1 MEINI
6 THTNGAV
13 QSYEFG
19 PGGVFDPDNPEEMM
33 YISAEPDYFGKDWLT
48 SLFPYPFTDVNM
60 WENGAIMSL
69 YDNGFMQGTSET
81 IFSLDSAMTRGM
93 FVTVL
98 GRMAEIAIDDY
109 KTNTFKDVNETD
121 YFSPYIAWAYKAG
134 IVKGNATQNFY
145 PNDPITKE
153 QAVLMLARFAEK
165 QGKEFSAGSAY
176 SGDFEDVIKYLS
188 DFHDTSEEFQQ
199 KYQSL
204 FHIVQPSMTRFG
216 YSDALTRREAADI
229 LASTYRVLYE
239 E

>member
-1 MEINI
+1 
-6 THTNGAV
+6 
-13 QSYEFG
+13 
-19 PGGVFDPDNPEEMM
+19 
-33 YISAEPDYFGKDWLT
+33 
-48 SLFPYPFTDVNM
+48 
-60 WENGAIMSL
+60 MSL